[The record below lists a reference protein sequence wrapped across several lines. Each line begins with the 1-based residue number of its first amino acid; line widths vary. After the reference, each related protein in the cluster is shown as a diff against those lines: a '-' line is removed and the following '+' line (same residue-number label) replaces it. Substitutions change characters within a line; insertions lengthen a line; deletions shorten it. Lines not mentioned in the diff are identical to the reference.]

1 MAAIHETLTLEDRF
15 SASFTRFIQLGERA
29 AGASSLASNA
39 ARNYQAVADQLDRRL
54 IALNAQFSAMMQE
67 QERMAAAG
75 KQNTQAFSTL
85 DAQMERLGA
94 TIRSTQTQYDLVTK
108 EMQEAQRAANT
119 AAQSQNR
126 YNQSMREGKTAAS
139 GLGSTL
145 RSLAATYLSFQSV
158 KGLAGLSDQVSQ
170 IDARLQLVT
179 GSEKAAAE
187 AQEAIYAAAL
197 RSRGLYTDM
206 AGTVAKLGTLAGNA
220 FTGGAEQIVAF
231 AEQLQKQMRLSGT
244 SGTEAQAAMLQLTQ
258 GLSSGVLRGEELNS
272 VLEQTPMI
280 AQTIAEY
287 MGVTTGEMREL
298 ASQGKVTSDVVVSA
312 ILGAVEETNAAFAQ
326 LPMTWADVWTQMQ
339 NIAIKAMQPV
349 LNGINW
355 LANHIDD
362 ALQWVGD
369 NMDLVVAAL
378 AGIAAAAAVAGAQ
391 MAASAIASA
400 LAWAAANWPLLL
412 VAASIGAVIFAA
424 RKMGATWEEIGGV
437 VGTVLGHM
445 YASVM
450 NVFLVPAQRQFAAFA
465 NFVGNFLKNPVGAV
479 IVLFHDMALTVLG
492 YIRNAAQGIEDLI
505 NNVLGTSW
513 NLTAPIDAIYNAV
526 EENAQKNKDAMS
538 WEEFVKPWD
547 YVDYM
552 DAWNQGAEIGGNLG
566 SKLDSF
572 NMQEFIS
579 QLSGAVTGGMNW
591 DEFLDQVEEIGDSV
605 SGIEKSVDLSD
616 EDLKS
621 LVDVAERRYV
631 NNVNLTAQTPVI
643 TVNGANTGRT
653 AADRQSL
660 ANAIRDIL
668 LEESASGAVRSTAA
682 PVMG

>member
-1 MAAIHETLTLEDRF
+1 MGAIHETLTLEDKF

-39 ARNYQAVADQLDRRL
+39 ARNYQAVANQLDRRL
-54 IALNAQFSAMMQE
+54 IALNAQFAAMMQE

-108 EMQEAQRAANT
+108 EMQEAQRAAN
-119 AAQSQNR
+119 AASRSQNR
-126 YNQSMREGKTAAS
+126 YNQSMKEGKTAAS

-158 KGLAGLSDQVSQ
+158 KGLFGLSDELAQTE
-170 IDARLQLVT
+170 ARLDLVNEKFHETLNLQELIYQSAQRT
-179 GSEKAAAE
+179 GSAYTDTAAA
-187 AQEAIYAAAL
+187 
-197 RSRGLYTDM
+197 
-206 AGTVAKLGTLAGNA
+206 VAKLALNAGSA
-220 FTGGAEQIVAF
+220 FSSGREVVAFMEQVNKHFLIGGASVSEQ
-231 AEQLQKQMRLSGT
+231 M
-244 SGTEAQAAMLQLTQ
+244 AAVQQLTQ
-258 GLSSGVLRGEELNS
+258 AMGAGVLRGEELNS
-272 VLEQTPMI
+272 ILYAAPSIARAIEQSMGW
-280 AQTIAEY
+280 AEGSIKQY
-287 MGVTTGEMREL
+287 AE
-298 ASQGKVTSDVVVSA
+298 QGLVSA
-312 ILGAVEETNAAFAQ
+312 GVVKNALFSVAEETDERFSK
-326 LPMTWADVWTQMQ
+326 LPLTWARVWNMAS
-339 NIAIKAMQPV
+339 NLALKALDPI
-349 LNGINW
+349 LDGINY
-355 LANHIDD
+355 LANHVDD
-362 ALQWVGD
+362 ALQWVSD

-445 YASVM
+445 YANVM

-479 IVLFHDMALTVLG
+479 IVLFQDMALTVLG
-492 YIRNAAQGIEDLI
+492 YIKTVAHGMEDLI
-505 NNVLGTSW
+505 NKIPIFQVDLTSG
-513 NLTAPIDAIYNAV
+513 IDAVYKQV
-526 EENAQKNKDAMS
+526 EDAAQKNKDAMG
-538 WEEFVKPWD
+538 WEEFVRPWG
-547 YVDYM
+547 YVDYT
-552 DAWNQGAEIGGNLG
+552 DAWNQGAEIGKGLG

-579 QLSGAVTGGMNW
+579 QLSGAFTDGMNW
-591 DEFLDQVEEIGDSV
+591 DEFLDQVEGIGDSV

-631 NNVNLTAQTPVI
+631 NRVNLTAQTPVI

-668 LEESASGAVRSTAA
+668 LEERASGAVRSTAA
-682 PVMG
+682 PVVG

>member
-1 MAAIHETLTLEDRF
+1 MAVIHETLTLQDKFSESFTKFIKLAED
-15 SASFTRFIQLGERA
+15 SASSTKEIQMAAKEAASQARVLTAAHRVAAAAATAQAAEQRRLTAEYRAQKAASAAAILDEKEKVAKSRA
-29 AGASSLASNA
+29 AVAAYREQIAASQAAAAA
-39 ARNYQAVADQLDRRL
+39 ARQEAAQTRAVA
-54 IALNAQFSAMMQE
+54 
-67 QERMAAAG
+67 AA
-75 KQNTQAFSTL
+75 
-85 DAQMERLGA
+85 ERLVEQQKKASGQASETAA
-94 TIRSTQTQYDLVTK
+94 T
-108 EMQEAQRAANT
+108 AQRK
-119 AAQSQNR
+119 
-126 YNQSMREGKTAAS
+126 YNQSMNEGKVSAS

-158 KGLAGLSDQVSQ
+158 KGLAGMSDQVSQ
-170 IDARLQLVT
+170 IDARLRLMT

-244 SGTEAQAAMLQLTQ
+244 SRTEAQAAMLQLTQ

-280 AQTIAEY
+280 AQTIAKY

-298 ASQGKVTSDVVVSA
+298 ASQGKVTSDVVVNA
-312 ILGAVEETNAAFAQ
+312 ILGAAEETNAAFAQ

-339 NIAIKAMQPV
+339 NIAIKATQPV
-349 LNGINW
+349 LNGVNW

-391 MAASAIASA
+391 MVGSAIASA

-412 VAASIGAVIFAA
+412 VAASIGVVIFAA

-445 YASVM
+445 YANVM

-465 NFVGNFLKNPVGAV
+465 NFVGNFLKNPVGAI
-479 IVLFHDMALTVLG
+479 IVLFQDMALTVLG
-492 YIRNAAQGIEDLI
+492 YIKTVAHGMEDLI
-505 NNVLGTSW
+505 NKIPGF
-513 NLTAPIDAIYNAV
+513 
-526 EENAQKNKDAMS
+526 Q
-538 WEEFVKPWD
+538 
-547 YVDYM
+547 
-552 DAWNQGAEIGGNLG
+552 
-566 SKLDSF
+566 
-572 NMQEFIS
+572 
-579 QLSGAVTGGMNW
+579 
-591 DEFLDQVEEIGDSV
+591 
-605 SGIEKSVDLSD
+605 
-616 EDLKS
+616 
-621 LVDVAERRYV
+621 
-631 NNVNLTAQTPVI
+631 VNLPRLRRRPAGRLQHRGAHRESVFHHQRGRLHQLRSDGGHRHGEPVPAHRRDGREHRQR
-643 TVNGANTGRT
+643 VRRAHPPHHHHPGAHLRPDHRHPGAGGRHG
-653 AADRQSL
+653 DR
-660 ANAIRDIL
+660 
-668 LEESASGAVRSTAA
+668 
-682 PVMG
+682 